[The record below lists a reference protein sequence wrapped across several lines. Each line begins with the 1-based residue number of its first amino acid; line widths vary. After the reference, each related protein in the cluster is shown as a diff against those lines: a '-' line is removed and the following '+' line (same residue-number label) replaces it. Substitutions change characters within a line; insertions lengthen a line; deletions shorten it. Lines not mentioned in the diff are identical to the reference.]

1 MNVFQHLKSHLS
13 IVDVIGQYI
22 TIKKT
27 GIYFKGRCPFH
38 NEKTASFTVSPHIGI
53 FYCFGC
59 HETGDVITFIEKVE
73 QCSAKEA
80 ILFLAERYAIDLP
93 TEQQTENQSS
103 DKNHYYRV
111 CQAFA
116 LWCHQQLF
124 KSASICSYLA
134 QRSLSRASIE
144 NFSIGF
150 LESGPSTIKQ
160 LLCDLHKKNILAQ
173 DLIEANILCQGQN
186 ALYSPFENRIIFPIK
201 DHMGRICAFGG
212 RIYRT
217 NDTRPKY
224 YNSKESEFFI
234 KGSTLFGLFNAK
246 KAIQEKEKAY
256 LVEGYTDC
264 IAMAQYGYTNTVA
277 TLGTAC
283 TLGHL
288 KLLARYTDR
297 IALMYDN
304 DPAGRNAIIRL
315 TQLCWQANIEVEIIT
330 LPEGHDPASF
340 LQEEQDLTPF
350 IANAQDIFV
359 FFISSLGENFKEK
372 PLNQKIASI
381 RSLITIIKQLNDPL
395 KEDILLQKAAQ
406 HLELPL
412 SALTNELKRISSTPK
427 APLEPLS
434 EQKKPSAVESPVIE
448 TLEISR
454 LEKKI
459 FCAIIHNMQ
468 LFNKKDI
475 NTLIDYLPAT
485 TRDLFVALKE
495 YSHTHTG
502 TFDMSIFLEKYR
514 SKEREYLSSI
524 ILEEEEIVDE
534 HSFDKLIVQLKK
546 QWWKTISHHIK
557 EAIVEAKKMQ
567 DTQKVERLL
576 NDFVLLQQ
584 KVVRE
589 LSE

>member
-1 MNVFQHLKSHLS
+1 MNVFQHVKSHLS
-13 IVDVIGQYI
+13 IVDVISQYI
-22 TIKKT
+22 TIKKA

-53 FYCFGC
+53 YYCFGC

-73 QCSAKEA
+73 QCSAKDA
-80 ILFLAERYAIDLP
+80 INFLAERYGIDLP
-93 TEQQTENQSS
+93 TQHQSETPVT
-103 DKNHYYRV
+103 DKNHYYRI

-116 LWCHQQLF
+116 LWCHQQLY
-124 KSASICSYLA
+124 KNAAVCSYLA
-134 QRSLSRASIE
+134 QRSFTKASID
-144 NFSIGF
+144 NFAVGY
-150 LESGPSTIKQ
+150 LDSGPSTIKQ
-160 LLCDLHKKNILAQ
+160 LLADMQKKNILAQ
-173 DLIEANILCQGQN
+173 DLIEANILSQGQN
-186 ALYSPFENRIIFPIK
+186 ALYSPFESRIIFPIK

-212 RIYRT
+212 RIWRA

-224 YNSKESEFFI
+224 YNSKESEFFV
-234 KGSTLFGLFNAK
+234 KGNTLFGLFGAK
-246 KAIQEKEKAY
+246 KTIQDQAKAY

-297 IALMYDN
+297 VALMYDN
-304 DPAGRNAIIRL
+304 DPAGRNAILRL
-315 TQLCWQANIEVEIIT
+315 TQLCWQANIEVEIIS

-340 LQEEQDLTPF
+340 LQEKHDLTKF
-350 IANAQDIFV
+350 IAQAQDIFV
-359 FFISSLGENFKEK
+359 FFISSLGVNFKEK

-381 RSLITIIKQLNDPL
+381 KSLVGIIKQLNDPL

-412 SALTNELKRISSTPK
+412 SALSSELMRASSTPK
-427 APLEPLS
+427 APEPIPDELPAPPESHNLEGQAL
-434 EQKKPSAVESPVIE
+434 
-448 TLEISR
+448 SR

-468 LFNKKDI
+468 LFNKKDLLA
-475 NTLIDYLPAT
+475 LIDYLPSGAQQ
-485 TRDLFVALKE
+485 LFLALKE
-495 YSHTHTG
+495 FNHAHDG
-502 TFDMSIFLEKYR
+502 IFDVALFLEKY
-514 SKEREYLSSI
+514 SPEQREYLCSI

-534 HSFDKLIVQLKK
+534 QTFDKLLVQLKK
-546 QWWKTISHHIK
+546 QWWKTISHRIK
-557 EAIVEAKKMQ
+557 EAIVQAKHRNET
-567 DTQKVERLL
+567 DTVERLL

-589 LSE
+589 LS